1 MAADDLRDCR
11 VLFKGLKLNISLI
24 YSGVR
29 DLEILNINLIRIL
42 IGTTVVRIAS
52 VIAAATPLCMVTAIP
67 RATAS

>member
-29 DLEILNINLIRIL
+29 DLEILNINLVLLRYTRSKMLRIFNSSIL
-42 IGTTVVRIAS
+42 SEIFS
-52 VIAAATPLCMVTAIP
+52 Y
-67 RATAS
+67 